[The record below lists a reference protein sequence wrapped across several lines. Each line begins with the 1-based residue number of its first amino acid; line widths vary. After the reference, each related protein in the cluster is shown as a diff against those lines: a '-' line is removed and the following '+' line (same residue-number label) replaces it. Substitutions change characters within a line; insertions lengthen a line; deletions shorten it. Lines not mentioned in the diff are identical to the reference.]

1 MRILGIDAG
10 LNGALALLASG
21 QLDVFDVPTV
31 KARARGREVDWSE
44 VARWIDAAGHID
56 HAIIESAAAMPR
68 QGVASMFK
76 FGFVCGGLRGLVAAH
91 FIPVTYV
98 SARKWKGAL
107 SVPRAKDGARARAS
121 ELLPLYSHLWLRVKD
136 DGRAEASMIALYGE
150 RLLSSGERMG
160 EAA

>member
-1 MRILGIDAG
+1 MAPPP
-10 LNGALALLASG
+10 
-21 QLDVFDVPTV
+21 Q
-31 KARARGREVDWSE
+31 RAREISGHAFRRGLRQGDGRGQHNGREVDWSE
-44 VARWIDAAGHID
+44 AARIVDAAGHID
-56 HAIIESAAAMPR
+56 HAIIESAAAMPK

-98 SARKWKGAL
+98 TPKKWKGAL
-107 SVPRAKDGARARAS
+107 SVPKAKDGARARAS
-121 ELLPLYSHLWLRVKD
+121 ELLPAYSHLWQRVRD
-136 DGRAEASMIALYGE
+136 DGRAEATMIALYGA

>member
-1 MRILGIDAG
+1 MRILGIDPG
-10 LNGALALLASG
+10 LSGALALFDDGA
-21 QLDVFDVPTV
+21 LDVFDVPTV

-44 VARWIDAAGHID
+44 AARWIDAAGHID

-76 FGFVCGGLRGLVAAH
+76 FGFVCGGLRALVAAH

-98 SARKWKGAL
+98 SPKKWKGSL
-107 SVPRAKDGARARAS
+107 SVPKAKDGARARAS
-121 ELLPLYSHLWLRVKD
+121 ELFPLYSHLWQRVKD
-136 DGRAEASMIALYGE
+136 DGRAEAAMIALYGA

-160 EAA
+160 AAA